1 MIDTE
6 FLVGA
11 KRKGFSIVEVPVSH
25 FPRLAGEQTG
35 ANIRVILRAFRDL
48 FSFRL
53 QLWREAD

>member
-1 MIDTE
+1 
-6 FLVGA
+6 LLAGA

-48 FSFRL
+48 FRFRL
-53 QLWREAD
+53 QLWKEPD